1 MLNGLKA
8 GELKK
13 ERTKHPVFHFDMS
26 TAKHCSE
33 EELFDEL
40 DKKLYIYEQVYGR
53 GEKDIK
59 INQRFEGI
67 VHRAVEQTG
76 EKAVII
82 RLSGR
87 STRKGA

>member
-1 MLNGLKA
+1 
-8 GELKK
+8 
-13 ERTKHPVFHFDMS
+13 MS

-59 INQRFEGI
+59 INQR
-67 VHRAVEQTG
+67 
-76 EKAVII
+76 KKP
-82 RLSGR
+82 S
-87 STRKGA
+87 